1 MEGALKHEGQTGTN
15 RGSNVVTWQQQGGET
30 LITLEPNRSATRRQT
45 LLFLL
50 LVSGVTLSVALFW
63 AFFGAWLVLPFAGL
77 EIAVL
82 TYVTLR
88 VSRSTYRM
96 QVIRVRVD
104 AVEVEEGEFFP
115 LRRWRFLRPDTHV
128 NVLAAQTPMDS
139 IGLHLEDGCQSL
151 EVGSFLNQGDRL
163 KARDALQASG
173 LMLCNQHWW
182 RS

>member
-1 MEGALKHEGQTGTN
+1 M
-15 RGSNVVTWQQQGGET
+15 VTCRRQGLDT
-30 LITLEPNRSATRRQT
+30 LITLEPNRSATRQQT
-45 LLFLL
+45 LLFVL

-82 TYVTLR
+82 TYVALR

-96 QVIRVRVD
+96 QVIRVGLD

-115 LRRWRFLRPDTHV
+115 VRKWRFLRPNTHV
-128 NVLAAQTPMDS
+128 NVLAARTPMDS
-139 IGLHLEDGCQSL
+139 IGLHLQDGLQSL
-151 EVGSFLNQGDRL
+151 EVGAFLNQGDRL

-173 LMLCNQHWW
+173 LMLCNEHWW

>member
-1 MEGALKHEGQTGTN
+1 MVTCQRQGA
-15 RGSNVVTWQQQGGET
+15 ET

-63 AFFGAWLVLPFAGL
+63 TFFGAWMVLPFAGL

-82 TYVTLR
+82 TYVALR

-96 QVIRVRVD
+96 QVIRVGAE
-104 AVEVEEGEFFP
+104 AVEVEEGEFYP
-115 LRRWRFLRPDTHV
+115 VRKWRFPRPDTHV
-128 NVLAAQTPMDS
+128 NVLAAATPMDA
-139 IGLHLEDGCQSL
+139 IGLQLQDGRQSL

-173 LMLCNQHWW
+173 LMLCNERWW
-182 RS
+182 HSR